1 MNFSSAEA
9 ERQAAENEARESGE
23 VLALARRASRAGT
36 FDLDIRSG
44 IVRYCPRSLEIL
56 GHESDVPRDLTA
68 AEWAQH
74 IFPGD
79 AERVLTEGR
88 RARVEKADLFTEYR
102 IVRPDGG
109 IRWVRGIGRTLLD
122 EHGEAVRCI
131 GFNFDVTEEKLAEG
145 RFRRMQAE
153 FVQTSRIN
161 AVATMAEA
169 LAHELNQPLTVIS
182 NYLSGARTLLG
193 GMPADQV
200 EQIQHAFDQAS
211 AAAYRASQVVR
222 SFRLMAR
229 RCDGEAGVTML
240 HPAIYKALELA
251 LVGVDERGLEVE
263 TDLAADLEVTMD
275 EVQIQQ
281 VVYNLLRHA
290 LDSVEGL
297 ARRRISV
304 SSRADGDHV
313 LISIADNGPGLADA
327 ARAHLFESFATTADQ
342 GLGMGLAVSRTIVE
356 ACGGRLWIDEGEG
369 SILCLTLPLALR
381 AA

>member
-1 MNFSSAEA
+1 MNYGSAEA

-23 VLALARRASRAGT
+23 VLALARRAARAGT
-36 FDLDIRSG
+36 FDLDIRNG
-44 IVRYCPRSLEIL
+44 IVRYCPRSLEML
-56 GHESDVPRDLTA
+56 GHEGDVPRDLTP

-79 AERVLTEGR
+79 AERVLMEGK
-88 RARVEKADLFTEYR
+88 RARQEKTDLFTEYR

-122 EHGEAVRCI
+122 EQGESVRCI
-131 GFNFDVTEEKLAEG
+131 GFNFDVTEEKQAEG

-153 FVQTSRIN
+153 LVQSSRVN

-182 NYLSGARTLLG
+182 SYLSGARTLLG

-211 AAAYRASQVVR
+211 AAAHRASQIVR
-222 SFRLMAR
+222 SFRAMAR
-229 RCDGEAGVTML
+229 RRNGEAGATML
-240 HPAIYKALELA
+240 HPAIHKALDLA
-251 LVGVDERGLEVE
+251 LVGVDERGLEIE
-263 TDLAADLEVTMD
+263 TDLAPDLEVAMD
-275 EVQIQQ
+275 EVQVQQ

-290 LDSVEGL
+290 LDAVDGL
-297 ARRRISV
+297 ALRRIGL
-304 SSRADGDHV
+304 SSRAEGDHV
-313 LISIADNGPGLADA
+313 LIRIADNGPGVADA
-327 ARAHLFESFATTADQ
+327 DRPHLFEPFATTADH

-356 ACGGRLWIDEGEG
+356 ACGGRLWIAEGED
-369 SILCLTLPLALR
+369 SILCLTLPLVVP